1 MESATET
8 EIGTASRGAMVVA
21 VAAAAGD
28 GGLEGLQ
35 VMHMHLEIGRWR
47 KEWDFNQTLIF
58 MTLHL
63 WTFKNMVL
71 FWFII
76 VYLLYPYL
84 FQSLLLHYYAQID
97 HDWYYLNF
105 PSLCYAVFCSI
116 QVSCTTV
123 GRGAPTH
130 RAMS

>member
-1 MESATET
+1 MKIHGHVHALQMIIGTGSPTAGTKTAHANTMESATET

-76 VYLLYPYL
+76 VYLVWL
-84 FQSLLLHYYAQID
+84 SIKSKRNCID
-97 HDWYYLNF
+97 
-105 PSLCYAVFCSI
+105 S
-116 QVSCTTV
+116 
-123 GRGAPTH
+123 
-130 RAMS
+130 